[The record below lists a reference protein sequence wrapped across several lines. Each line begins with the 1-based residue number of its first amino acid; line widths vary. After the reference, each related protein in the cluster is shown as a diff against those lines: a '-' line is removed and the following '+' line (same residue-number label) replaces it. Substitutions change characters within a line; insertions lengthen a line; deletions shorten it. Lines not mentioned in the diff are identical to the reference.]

1 MISEVGE
8 TRVNLIT
15 KLAMGKKA
23 GLARQS
29 LDGHALEDGLERLK
43 LLGEG
48 DNGICTREEASGG
61 RHQEGREGVV
71 VGTGISEDLE
81 WRRAC
86 GERTHCVGCGVEMG
100 R

>member
-8 TRVNLIT
+8 AGVNLIT

-29 LDGHALEDGLERLK
+29 LDGHALEDGLESIK

-48 DNGICTREEASGG
+48 DDGVCTREKASGG

-71 VGTGISEDLE
+71 IRTGISEDLE
-81 WRRAC
+81 GRRAC
-86 GERTHCVGCGVEMG
+86 
-100 R
+100 